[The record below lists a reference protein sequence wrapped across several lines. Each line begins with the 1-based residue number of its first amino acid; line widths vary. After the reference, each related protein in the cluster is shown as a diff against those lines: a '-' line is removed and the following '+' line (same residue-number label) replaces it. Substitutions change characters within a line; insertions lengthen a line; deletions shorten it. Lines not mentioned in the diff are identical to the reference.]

1 MAAEYS
7 SMQLDCR
14 STELYNTH
22 NMRIIITGINGNL
35 TSKKPVIN
43 NFDVKEDT
51 KKRQTGQLNIKTL
64 RPLSFAK

>member
-43 NFDVKEDT
+43 NFMR
-51 KKRQTGQLNIKTL
+51 KKIQKRDKQD
-64 RPLSFAK
+64 S